1 MKTLTV
7 DKEKLVDALVALNHA
22 GAIRD
27 TLPYMVAFNPD
38 DEAPKGRVIWAD
50 TPSSM
55 GGYFANFVG
64 EENIS
69 PDAFLVDGN
78 EYRWSADPDE
88 DDPEEL
94 DQIDADLVEMAAK
107 DWIEE
112 NLVDFLDSGFG
123 LFTVVYE

>member
-22 GAIRD
+22 SAIRD

-38 DEAPKGRVIWAD
+38 DEAPRGRVIWAD
-50 TPSSM
+50 TQSSM
-55 GGYFANFVG
+55 GGYFANFAG

-69 PDAFLVDGN
+69 PDAFLADGN
-78 EYRWSADPDE
+78 EYRWSA
-88 DDPEEL
+88 
-94 DQIDADLVEMAAK
+94 DADLVEMAAK
-107 DWIEE
+107 DWIKE
-112 NLVDFLDSGFG
+112 NLIDTLDSEFG

>member
-64 EENIS
+64 EENIR

-78 EYRWSADPDE
+78 DYGWSADADE
-88 DDPEEL
+88 DDEEGVE
-94 DQIDADLVEMAAK
+94 IDADLIEMAAK

-112 NLVDFLDSGFG
+112 NLIDTLDSEFG